1 MPLLLSS
8 KRLHFLPLEIV
19 PMTKV
24 LSLLSVALVL
34 FAAATAQAVE
44 LPPTLAKEAY
54 VMDYDT
60 GTTLYEK
67 KADERMPTSSM
78 SKVLT
83 MIVVFDAIKAG
94 KLSMDQTLPVSEK
107 AWRMQGSKM
116 WVDINSQIKV
126 EDLVQGVIVQSG
138 NDACIVLAEG
148 IAGSEENFAAMM
160 NAKAKEIGMT
170 NSNFRNASGWP
181 DPDHY
186 STPRDLALMAK
197 YLLETDG
204 EFYKY
209 YSQKQFTYNN
219 ITQGNRNPLLYANLG
234 ADGIKTGHTEDAGY
248 GLIGS
253 ATRNGRRVIMVIN
266 GTKSMQERADEAK
279 KLIEWSLVSFKNI
292 NAVKK
297 DTTYAEAPVILGQAK
312 SVPLTVTE
320 DVKMT
325 LPFRDTSAIKMTASY
340 PAPLKAPVKAGD
352 VVGKLTIQVGT
363 LTPQEVPLI
372 AGADVVE
379 APFFKAALEKL
390 MIHAVGTPTYQ

>member
-1 MPLLLSS
+1 
-8 KRLHFLPLEIV
+8 
-19 PMTKV
+19 MTKA
-24 LSLLSVALVL
+24 LSFLSAALLI
-34 FAAATAQAVE
+34 FAAAPAHAVE
-44 LPPTLAKEAY
+44 LPTTLAKEAFI
-54 VMDYDT
+54 MDYDT

-67 KADERMPTSSM
+67 LPDERMPTSSM
-78 SKVLT
+78 SKVMT

-94 KLSMDQTLPVSEK
+94 KLTMDQTLPVSEK

-116 WVDINSQIKV
+116 WVDINSQVKV
-126 EDLVQGVIVQSG
+126 EDLAQGVIVQSG

-148 IAGSEENFAAMM
+148 IAGSEDNFAAMM

-186 STPRDLALMAK
+186 STPRDLAIMAQ
-197 YLLETDG
+197 YLLKSDG

-209 YSQKQFTYNN
+209 YSQKEFTYNN

-234 ADGIKTGHTEDAGY
+234 ADGIKTGHTEAAGY

-253 ATRNGRRVIMVIN
+253 AVRDGRRVIMVIN

-279 KLIEWSLVSFKNI
+279 KLIEWSLVSFKNV

-297 DTTYAEAPVILGQAK
+297 DTIYGEAPVILGQAK

-325 LPFRDTSAIKMTASY
+325 LPFRDASAVKMQASY
-340 PAPLKAPVKAGD
+340 NAPLKAPVKTGD
-352 VVGKLTIQVGT
+352 VVGKLTIQVGSLPPT
-363 LTPQEVPLI
+363 EVPLV
-372 AGADVVE
+372 AGADVAE

-390 MIHAVGTPTYQ
+390 MIHAVGTPSYQ